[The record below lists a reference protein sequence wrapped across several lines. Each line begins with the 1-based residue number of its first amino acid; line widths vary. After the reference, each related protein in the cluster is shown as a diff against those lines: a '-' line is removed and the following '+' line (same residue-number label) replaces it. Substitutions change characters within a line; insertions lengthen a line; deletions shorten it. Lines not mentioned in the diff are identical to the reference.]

1 MAQDNSKVNGIIE
14 FLNATSGQSIA
25 GSPTIDFLN
34 KTTPGQKKQ
43 SFTRNPLAEAAYKS
57 GSERVKTGAANYEL
71 ANRINEGDTN
81 LFGATLRILTGLGR
95 GITNG
100 AYDVMEEA
108 NKVFTNLND
117 GEVTGEDFMS
127 TLGAVLT
134 TPATFTRGAV
144 RGIAGS
150 APGLEGAVQKLSGR
164 PVIENWYELLKS
176 PEFEK
181 SVKNIPALDIARSD
195 KEIFGEGTWFT
206 PSGIVSTI
214 LDIGL
219 DPASYAT
226 LGLGGAVRGAGQGI
240 RNVAKVREAAAA
252 GTAKAGEFIPR
263 NVYDRNIAKPQIGD
277 AYDTLGKGPIKST
290 NFILKSAGSGFMDA
304 HKRAIARIEARRA
317 LKGNKAAMLSNLEDA
332 APTDL
337 ESANS
342 FIDEML
348 NLNIAKL
355 KESATKTADEIAQ
368 DTKKLVEEANAV
380 KELLAKSVADYP
392 DIQVAVA
399 AAREAAEEAAPR
411 AVVSSAA
418 IKSKL
423 DAENTLVGVAKVAPL
438 VSRRTQKWLS
448 NPAEVSALARDIET
462 AVLNG
467 EVVDIA
473 SLEKR
478 LSPDAWAAVKE
489 LIENPL
495 GYRER
500 KANKVAKE
508 GDDTTLGV
516 TATGKPI
523 TQGALRTVQQAITG
537 TKLSRSVTEFV
548 SSKEGMRVISLI
560 SGLGKKVTGPGSKTT
575 SSKSLISLREIEE
588 LFYTPQTLKT
598 IPASV
603 LYARLAFLA
612 ERAGNTESAAYL
624 AIKRYSDNAVNPL
637 TEQGR
642 HPLPSSFAVLGE
654 KSATKPYFLQE
665 ILQLGRVVGGVHYSR
680 EFIETIEKA
689 GASVVKLGDDGHPTL
704 RTADEL
710 QEVLNSAMVKL
721 AMKQAQAESRKIFN
735 QLKKQYP
742 GLTEANM
749 AQKLTPK
756 ELQVLEETT
765 SRAIQIDEAKL
776 ERLLSELNPPE
787 DILGR
792 AIKTLDDLGIEYLGR
807 GGAFRV
813 LAEGRMAFRNV
824 KGTQGA
830 DLSDLSRALK
840 AVKIFGDKPRDMTG
854 AQAFSRL
861 YAEFDRLATTGARDE
876 ISRAT
881 AKQVADLLKPLAAS
895 DLMLTPADVRKTL
908 AEAGNIIAAGSTR
921 STNATNNFLSMFA
934 DTQGKV
940 VNDWV
945 IRAGVDAYKASL
957 KAGSRDLGVFAS
969 IVDKRVGEVIR
980 KNKAEVLAIKKG
992 SKEYNELVRLTF
1004 RDWYGPGLVW
1014 DGAGLSN
1021 WTVMDVVKNTGK
1033 ANRAPLPQA
1042 ERELLEKNLP
1052 AMIERFKDRVWNYAL
1067 QEEKFIYPAEF
1078 DKAAFARAIT
1088 EGRRVDGVKINDAE
1102 QDALVEAAQ
1111 KFQYGLAG
1119 EAGDAIKALLKVPA
1133 VAPALTKFLSKLKR
1147 DSKGAIAPLDSA
1159 QRKELMK
1166 ILDIKSPEV
1175 SPHRAAISRSFVNQ
1189 FANKAKK
1196 FIEDMRK
1203 EELVGKNLPDFISIP
1218 ELRKAIS
1225 KSGAA
1230 ATSQIMMR
1238 MFLAE
1243 NIMTADMAIK
1253 AVDRA
1258 VARSRGTTVDL
1269 VKERKSFDAMLT
1281 KFEATATKATK
1292 KAKVNPKDPEVAAAE
1307 ITDFGPA
1314 GKYADNPLMLIAK
1327 IRSFVLDGTADN
1339 LTEWKKYL
1347 DLLLKT
1353 NIPQGT
1359 YKSLKEVT
1367 PEALLAPE
1375 GAGALRKLAELLAE
1389 AGDNRILKSLDRGS
1403 KPRLA
1408 TVQAGLDKVRSGA
1421 SLNPVELDDFVKGTS
1436 LASELNMAAA
1446 DEVEEL
1452 AASLMPDQ
1460 MLAEDY
1466 TAYIET
1472 LLREYANTGQY
1483 YIRDLATMW
1492 ESAIA
1497 ERHVV
1502 WREESVRFIR
1512 RNLDNVILDTNLP
1525 KGQMKIKDAQ
1535 NEFLMM
1541 RTVEPQ
1547 AVLTGSKMVYKKLSD
1562 LAEVVVP
1569 RNKFPEGE
1577 AGDLAHK
1584 QARAQ
1589 WMRVNF
1595 EHIENLGELQLRRLG
1610 MHFAFTLKEGTGEA
1624 GILKLYGAESFKQLK
1639 ETRPASVATVY
1650 LSIGDV
1656 KSALPEKLVED
1667 TFYMGPLESI
1677 PETAVTGAVRLA
1689 VALRSELQSGKEF
1702 TQEISNGLKQVMFD
1716 LIRGEIKTNTSLGK
1730 TVKEAGNVYDLNKD
1744 LMDVKIGNF
1753 VEELVQPKTL
1763 DELVVAHIKN
1773 SATTMKMTRHQ
1784 LDVKLGGVIEQLQK
1798 ALKNPAIG
1806 AGNRIEQM
1814 TKAFNEF
1821 EKIYKN
1827 RAYSDVVRNVAQHD
1841 FHMFMVANMTKDDMN
1856 TFLASLY
1863 KEEEI
1868 LTGEAAEIAKITGTV
1883 QTALK
1888 IEADSFEQAL
1898 KNADGMN
1905 LIKAAE
1911 DGTLTDEL
1919 VEELEMNSAVSIGQA
1934 MHTRKYGFINM
1945 ANAAMERLF
1954 FGYGA
1959 DYIMPLVNP
1968 LQRVFQE
1975 QVTTKTEHL
1984 TFLAEQLDG
1993 IGANR
1998 AVRGKAFKLIQKA
2011 ATVDEELLAL
2021 ASAHHI
2027 RTQTAL
2033 AGGEALTLE
2042 ESRITAEVM
2051 EKLKP
2056 IFEEAG
2062 ESINDLPLMEAFTRI
2077 SQHVNEIFGGGK
2089 HSLVVSAGLNPNYL
2103 NEMIKQVGGGA
2114 VAMFKGADLDT
2125 IVKSWKEWPLDDID
2139 PLETIRVLHAGLK
2152 HAQIIPMSA
2161 MTITKQIGVPKSA
2174 YKSLAE
2180 ARADGL
2186 DILPTTKYPQA
2197 GQRLIHFIDTEN
2209 YYYPAHLIPEI
2220 KTSAKIIDEETRLAA
2235 DAQWIQSL
2243 DRIQNRAKQF
2253 MTTLRPGNWV
2263 QNGIGGITVNA
2274 FKGLWNPLRYG
2285 QATRMIANNVVGG
2298 VPFGKAANA
2307 VALKNSGLDVTVAD
2321 EWGARYIKSMEDQGY
2336 AIKPASKPGSGTA
2349 EVLIGN
2355 RRVAYDEKD
2364 IIAMYRRQ
2372 GGFVTSTAVFD
2383 PIDETM
2389 RVGQAMRNGAFQ
2401 KFTTKVG
2408 RWSANRDDVLRM
2420 SLYLELMKK
2429 QGGKNLEEASRAA
2442 LREVN
2447 RVHPQ
2452 MQDLSKFNQKWSKRT
2467 IMFFTWR
2474 AKTLGFLITEM
2485 LDQPGAILAFQKA
2498 YTNTMLSQGLDV
2510 QIGDLEPKNVPMRAY
2525 MEGNMNVLLPGANSE
2540 NLFSMSFANP
2550 VNDLFGSS
2558 GWLSGISLNSY
2569 EPIPDQ
2575 VLSWGSDTFKNVFTA
2590 SDPLIIGLLA
2600 DWGFNQKTG
2609 QGTQFADSPD
2619 KVPLL
2624 VEDAFSRMGLKPV
2637 HTVLAYMMPDVF
2649 KRVSWEGKRMDKVEE
2664 EAYLE
2669 FINWLSGLRIRQV
2682 DKPEDRKK
2690 AVQELLSKITQYK
2703 RIELEQERK
2712 NLGG

>member
-14 FLNATSGQSIA
+14 FLNATSGQGIA

-34 KTTPGQKKQ
+34 KATPGQKKQ

-57 GSERVKTGAANYEL
+57 GSDRIRTSAANYEL

-100 AYDVMEEA
+100 AYDVMESANNAVEA
-108 NKVFTNLND
+108 ARKGDV
-117 GEVTGEDFMS
+117 
-127 TLGAVLT
+127 LGAAINT
-134 TPATFTRGAV
+134 AATPFSFVGGALRGV
-144 RGIAGS
+144 AGS
-150 APGLEGAVQKLSGR
+150 APGTEGAIQELTGR

-176 PEFEK
+176 PEFAE
-181 SVKNIPALDIARSD
+181 SAANIPALKPLSSD
-195 KEIFGEGTWFT
+195 EEIFGEGTWFT
-206 PSGIVSTI
+206 PSGIASTI

-226 LGLGGAVRGAGQGI
+226 LGLGGALRGAGQGI
-240 RNVAKVREAAAA
+240 RNVAKVREAAAE
-252 GTAKAGEFIPR
+252 GTAKAGDFIPR
-263 NVYDRNIAKPQIGD
+263 NVYDRNIAKPEVGD
-277 AYDTLGKGPIKST
+277 AYNTLGKGPLKST
-290 NFILKSAGSGFMDA
+290 SFILKSAGSGFMDA
-304 HKRAIARIEARRA
+304 HKRAIARIEARRT

-332 APTDL
+332 APVDL

-342 FIDEML
+342 FIDDML
-348 NLNIAKL
+348 ELNIAKL
-355 KESATKTADEIAQ
+355 KESATKTADEIAE
-368 DTKKLVEEANAV
+368 DTKKLVEEANSV
-380 KELLAKSVADYP
+380 KEMLAKATADYP

-411 AVVSSAA
+411 SVVSSPA
-418 IKSKL
+418 IQAKL
-423 DAENTLVGVAKVAPL
+423 NAENTLVGVAKVAPL
-438 VSRRTQKWLS
+438 VERRRQMWLS
-448 NPAEVSALARDIET
+448 NPAEISSLARDIET

-467 EVVDIA
+467 EVLDVT
-473 SLEKR
+473 SFEKR
-478 LSPDAWAAVKE
+478 LSPEAWSVFKE
-489 LIENPL
+489 LIENPM
-495 GYRER
+495 GYRET
-500 KANKVAKE
+500 KAKKLAKE
-508 GDDTTLGV
+508 GDETTLGV
-516 TATGKPI
+516 TATGRPI
-523 TQGALRTVQQAITG
+523 TQGAIRTVQQAIAG

-560 SGLGKKVTGPGSKTT
+560 SGLGKKITGAGSKTT
-575 SSKSLISLREIEE
+575 SGKSLISLREIEE
-588 LFYTPQTLKT
+588 LFYTPQTLET

-612 ERAGNTESAAYL
+612 ERAGNTESAAYM
-624 AIKRYSDNAVNPL
+624 AITRYADKGVNPL
-637 TEQGR
+637 TAQGK
-642 HPLPSSFAVLGE
+642 HPVPSSFAVLE
-654 KSATKPYFLQE
+654 TKSAKKPYTLVE
-665 ILQLGRVVGGVHYSR
+665 VMEASRVLTGKHYSR
-680 EFIETIEKA
+680 ELIETLEKA
-689 GASVVKLGDDGHPTL
+689 GATVVKLGDDGHPTL

-710 QEVLNSAMVKL
+710 QEVLVSAMTKL

-735 QLKKQYP
+735 ALKKQYP

-756 ELQVLEETT
+756 ELKVLEETT

-776 ERLLSELNPPE
+776 NRLLAELNPEE
-787 DILGR
+787 DIIGQ
-792 AIKTLDDLGIEYLGR
+792 ANKTLDDLGIEPLGR
-807 GGAFRV
+807 GSAFRV

-830 DLSDLSRALK
+830 DLSDLKRALK
-840 AVKIFGDKPRDMTG
+840 NIKIFGDKPRDMTA
-854 AQAFSRL
+854 AQAFGRL
-861 YAEFDRLATTGARDE
+861 YTEFDRLATVGARDE

-881 AKQVADLLKPLAAS
+881 AQEVADLLKPLATS
-895 DLMLTPADVRKTL
+895 DLMQTPADVRKTL
-908 AEAGNIIAAGSTR
+908 AAAGEIIARGSAR
-921 STNATNNFLSMFA
+921 STNATNNFLSMFTN
-934 DTQGKV
+934 TQGKV

-945 IRAGVDAYKASL
+945 IRAGMDSYKASL

-980 KNKAEVLAIKKG
+980 KNKAEVLQIKKG
-992 SKEYNELVRLTF
+992 SKEYNKLVELTF
-1004 RDWYGPGLVW
+1004 RDWYGPGLIW

-1021 WTVMDVVKNTGK
+1021 WTVMDVIRNTGK
-1033 ANRAPLPQA
+1033 SNLKALPQKD
-1042 ERELLEKNLP
+1042 RELLEQNI
-1052 AMIERFKDRVWNYAL
+1052 AGMIERVKDRSWNFAL
-1067 QEEKFIYPAEF
+1067 QEEKFVYPAEF
-1078 DKAAFARAIT
+1078 DKAAFARAIS
-1088 EGRRVDGVKINDAE
+1088 EGKPVDGIKISTAE
-1102 QDALVEAAQ
+1102 QDALVEAAT

-1119 EAGDAIKALLKVPA
+1119 EAGDAIKALLKVPT

-1147 DSKGAIAPLDSA
+1147 DSKGAIAPLNQA
-1159 QRKELMK
+1159 QRKELMA
-1166 ILDIKSPEV
+1166 ILDIKSPEI
-1175 SPHRAAISRSFVNQ
+1175 SPYRAAISRSFVNQ

-1203 EELVGKNLPDFISIP
+1203 EELIGKNLPDFISP
-1218 ELRKAIS
+1218 AALKEAIS

-1230 ATSQIMMR
+1230 ATTQIMMR

-1243 NIMTADMAIK
+1243 NIITADLAVK
-1253 AVDRA
+1253 ATDRA
-1258 VARSRGTTVDL
+1258 IARSRGTTLDL

-1281 KFEATATKATK
+1281 KFEATATRATK
-1292 KAKVNPKDPEVAAAE
+1292 KAKVSPKDPEVAEAN
-1307 ITDFGPA
+1307 IGDFA
-1314 GKYADNPLMLIAK
+1314 SNGKYADNPLMLIAK

-1347 DLLLKT
+1347 DFLLES
-1353 NIPQGT
+1353 NIPKGE
-1359 YKSLKEVT
+1359 YKSFKEVT
-1367 PEALLAPE
+1367 AEALRTPE
-1375 GAGALRKLAELLAE
+1375 GAGALRKLAELLAD
-1389 AGDNRILKSLDRGS
+1389 AGDKRILKSLDRGS
-1403 KPRLA
+1403 KPSLA
-1408 TVQAGLDKVRSGA
+1408 TVQAGLDKVRAGA
-1421 SLNPVELDDFVKGTS
+1421 SLNPVELDNFVKGTS

-1466 TAYIET
+1466 TAYIEAT
-1472 LLREYANTGQY
+1472 LRQYANSGQY
-1483 YIRDLATMW
+1483 YIPDLATMW

-1497 ERHVV
+1497 ERHIM
-1502 WREESVRFIR
+1502 WRAESVRFIR

-1525 KGQMKIKDAQ
+1525 KGQMAIKDPK

-1569 RNKFPEGE
+1569 RSKFPEGE

-1595 EHIENLGELQLRRLG
+1595 EHIETLGELQLKRLG

-1624 GILKLYGAESFKQLK
+1624 GILKLYGAESLKQLK
-1639 ETRPASVATVY
+1639 ETRPAAVATVY

-1656 KSALPEKLVED
+1656 KNALPEKLVED
-1667 TFYMGPLESI
+1667 AFYMGPLESI

-1689 VALRSELQSGKEF
+1689 VALRSELQAGKEF
-1702 TQEISNGLKQVMFD
+1702 TEEINNGLKQIMFD
-1716 LIRGEIKTNTSLGK
+1716 LIRTEIKTNTSLGK
-1730 TVKEAGNVYDLNKD
+1730 KVNGANNVYDLNKD
-1744 LMDVKIGNF
+1744 LMDKKIGDF
-1753 VEELVQPKTL
+1753 VEALTQPKTL
-1763 DELVVAHIKN
+1763 DELVVDHIQN
-1773 SATTMKMTRHQ
+1773 SAATMKMTRHQ
-1784 LDVKLGGVIEQLQK
+1784 LDYKLGGVIEKLQQT
-1798 ALKNPAIG
+1798 LKNPAIG

-1827 RAYSDVVRNVAQHD
+1827 RTYSDVVRNVARHD

-1898 KNADGMN
+1898 LNADGMN

-1911 DGTLTDEL
+1911 NGTLSDEL
-1919 VEELEMNSAVSIGQA
+1919 VEELEMNRAVSIGQA
-1934 MHTRKYGFINM
+1934 MHTRKYGFINV
-1945 ANAAMERLF
+1945 ANATMERLF

-1984 TFLAEQLDG
+1984 TLLAEQLDG

-1998 AVRGKAFKLIQKA
+1998 AVRGKAFKLIQEA
-2011 ATVDEELLAL
+2011 AKVDEELLAL

-2042 ESRITAEVM
+2042 EARITADVM
-2051 EKLKP
+2051 EKLRP

-2062 ESINDLPLMEAFTRI
+2062 ESINNVPLMEAFTRI

-2103 NEMIKQVGGGA
+2103 NEMISQVGGSS
-2114 VAMFKGADLDT
+2114 VAMFKGNDLDS

-2139 PLETIRVLHAGLK
+2139 PLETVRLLHAGLK

-2180 ARADGL
+2180 AKADGL
-2186 DILPTTKYPQA
+2186 DILPMAKYPQA

-2220 KTSAKIIDEETRLAA
+2220 KTSAKIIDQETRLAA
-2235 DAQWIQSL
+2235 DAQFLQSL
-2243 DRIQNRAKQF
+2243 DRVQNRAKQF

-2307 VALKNSGLDVTVAD
+2307 VALKNSGLDVTAAD
-2321 EWGARYIKSMEDQGY
+2321 EWGARYIKSMADQGY
-2336 AIKPASKPGSGTA
+2336 SVKPASQPGSGTA

-2364 IIAMYRRQ
+2364 LIAIYRRQ

-2389 RVGQAMRNGAFQ
+2389 RAGQALRSGAFQ

-2429 QGGKNLEEASRAA
+2429 QGGKNLEEASRTA

-2510 QIGDLEPKNVPMRAY
+2510 QIGDLEPKNVPMRNY
-2525 MEGNMNVLLPGANSE
+2525 MEGNMNVLLPGAGGE

-2569 EPIPDQ
+2569 EPVQDQ

-2590 SDPLIIGLLA
+2590 SDPLIIGLIA

-2624 VEDAFSRMGLKPV
+2624 VEDAFSRMGLKPA
-2637 HTVLAYMMPDVF
+2637 HTLLAYFMPDVF

-2669 FINWLSGLRIRQV
+2669 FINWVSGLRIRQV

-2690 AVQELLSKITQYK
+2690 AVQELLSKISQYK
-2703 RIELEQERK
+2703 SIELEQERK